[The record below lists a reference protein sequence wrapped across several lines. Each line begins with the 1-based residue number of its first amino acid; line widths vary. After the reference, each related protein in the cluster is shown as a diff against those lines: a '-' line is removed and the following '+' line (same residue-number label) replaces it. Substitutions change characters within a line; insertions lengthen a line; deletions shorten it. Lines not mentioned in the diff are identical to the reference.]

1 MHDLTSIGTILAS
14 ILTAVTGYF
23 IGRRKTRA
31 EAAGLE
37 LSNVEHAITIWRSL
51 AEDLNGKVQHLSQ
64 ELEDMRVENRQLKFE
79 IQSLNKRIHEI
90 HG

>member
-1 MHDLTSIGTILAS
+1 MDNLTTIVPIIAS
-14 ILTAVTGYF
+14 ILTALTGYF
-23 IGRRKTRA
+23 IGRRKTKA

-37 LSNVEHAITIWRSL
+37 LANVEHAITIWRGI

-64 ELEDMRVENRQLKFE
+64 ELDDLRIENRQLKFE